1 VFAFA
6 LSGDTYFSYTYKW
19 FIGKNDWETGA
30 LLGIALK
37 ECVLISYNQWEFTR
51 GDQVDPPQPGVGEGF
66 TQTII
71 HEVGHEFGLMHPHQY
86 GDIGD
91 FIFSA
96 MGYFTDDYKFG
107 QIDRDAL
114 QRAHVDQAYMETELL
129 LAQASEHPEAAGL
142 VGQAQNKLAEADSA
156 YSRMEYVKA
165 IQSVLAA
172 RDLARQVSPKPVL
185 PQEVIGHLEDSLNK
199 TRSEL
204 AEARSLL
211 PLYPVAGLGVGLVIA
226 MAVFLVMRRKVAFSK
241 KPAETR
247 TGNRVARYCAS
258 CGNEIM
264 QYDAYCEHC
273 GAKQM

>member
-1 VFAFA
+1 
-6 LSGDTYFSYTYKW
+6 
-19 FIGKNDWETGA
+19 
-30 LLGIALK
+30 
-37 ECVLISYNQWEFTR
+37 
-51 GDQVDPPQPGVGEGF
+51 
-66 TQTII
+66 
-71 HEVGHEFGLMHPHQY
+71 
-86 GDIGD
+86 
-91 FIFSA
+91 
-96 MGYFTDDYKFG
+96 
-107 QIDRDAL
+107 
-114 QRAHVDQAYMETELL
+114 METELL